1 MTGPVA
7 AAGPAPSQVA
17 GWLRRLGPLAA
28 HRPAPSLAR
37 SVAGG
42 GGALVAGGVIAV
54 AGDRWASTGS
64 TGVAVVL
71 TAGLLGAGLI
81 ALVRGTGAVRV
92 AAVSASG
99 LAAPAVAFFLNAGGG
114 FPSVRGT
121 AVLAAALLGG
131 LYVVGPAPG
140 HTFHLAILVIA
151 GWLLALSLADVGGG
165 AASFGGFR
173 TLGEVLTDA
182 GVASMAIG
190 ALYLGAGWWLDRQ
203 GLEGLATPF
212 LAVGALALP
221 LGTLT
226 VVRDGGDLVGGTA
239 AVAVGAGI
247 ALVGGGCG
255 RRGTTW
261 AGVAVG
267 AAGLLPVARAI
278 APDGVVVA
286 ALLVAA
292 AGAGLVALA
301 PLAGRTAG
309 EPAGAGDEDQPV
321 PNRTTASDAGAVVR
335 NGAEPAVED
344 EAPESPMRATAPG
357 AGGVARDGADPLEA
371 SAPEG
376 PASPPVVRR
385 RRRPPGGTA

>member
-1 MTGPVA
+1 MTGPEA
-7 AAGPAPSQVA
+7 AAVPASTQVA
-17 GWLRRLGPLAA
+17 RRLRRLGPLAA
-28 HRPAPSLAR
+28 HRPEPSLAR
-37 SVAGG
+37 SVAGV
-42 GGALVAGGVIAV
+42 GGALVAGGAIAV
-54 AGDRWASTGS
+54 AGDRWASSGS
-64 TGVAVVL
+64 SGVAVVL
-71 TAGLLGAGLI
+71 TTALLGAGLI

-92 AAVSASG
+92 AGVAASG
-99 LAAPAVAFFLNAGGG
+99 LAAPTVAFFLNAGGG

-140 HTFHLAILVIA
+140 HTFHLAILVVA

-173 TLGEVLTDA
+173 TLGEVITDA
-182 GVASMAIG
+182 GAASVAIG
-190 ALYLGAGWWLDRQ
+190 ALYLGAGRWLDRQ
-203 GLEGLATPF
+203 GLEGMATPF
-212 LAVGALALP
+212 LAVGVLALP
-221 LGTLT
+221 LGTLA
-226 VVRDGGDLVGGTA
+226 VVRDAGDLGVGAA

-247 ALVGGGCG
+247 AFVGGGCR

-261 AGVAVG
+261 AGVAVVVG
-267 AAGLLPVARAI
+267 GLVGMARAM

-309 EPAGAGDEDQPV
+309 EPAGAGDDDQPS
-321 PNRTTASDAGAVVR
+321 PFRTTASDAGALVR
-335 NGAEPAVED
+335 NGGEPPVAAPAPEEPAPAA
-344 EAPESPMRATAPG
+344 EAPA
-357 AGGVARDGADPLEA
+357 V
-371 SAPEG
+371 
-376 PASPPVVRR
+376 PPVVRR